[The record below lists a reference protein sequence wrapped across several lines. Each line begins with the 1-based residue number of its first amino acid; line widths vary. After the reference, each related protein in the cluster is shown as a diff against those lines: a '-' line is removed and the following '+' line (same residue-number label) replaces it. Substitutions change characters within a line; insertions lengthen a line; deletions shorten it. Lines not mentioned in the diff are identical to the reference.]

1 LPKVKTAKK
10 GKFMSKKKS
19 SLANL
24 PLSFWVLM
32 LLIVLSMSCFV
43 FLMDETKRNAL
54 YDGKNGIEGAKMNTA
69 AAALQELYDR
79 SQRGE
84 ISVAYAKLVG
94 ADIIEGA
101 GLCANTME
109 GEDVVACPET
119 DRPRINMNSMD
130 FEPFSWIIMGTGK

>member
-1 LPKVKTAKK
+1 
-10 GKFMSKKKS
+10 
-19 SLANL
+19 
-24 PLSFWVLM
+24 
-32 LLIVLSMSCFV
+32 MSCFV

>member
-1 LPKVKTAKK
+1 
-10 GKFMSKKKS
+10 MSKKKS
-19 SLANL
+19 QLANL

-43 FLMDETKRNAL
+43 FLMDEANRDAL
-54 YDGKNGIEGAKMNTA
+54 HNGKNGIEGAKMTTA
-69 AAALQELYDR
+69 TAALQELYDR

-101 GLCANTME
+101 ELCAETME
-109 GEDVVACPET
+109 GEAVVACP
-119 DRPRINMNSMD
+119 DSAQPRINMNSAD
-130 FEPFSWIIMGTGK
+130 FEPFSWVIMGTGK